1 MEMIN
6 SCITKYNCPKT
17 MKFLTAVGGLY
28 LAKQMLSFL
37 CWCSKNLLPLPNN
50 LKKKYG
56 DGWVIITG
64 GNGNIGKALAE
75 EFLKQSFKVL
85 LIARDEKKLGETQAE
100 LKTKYP
106 DQNVKYITY
115 EFNKIYTDNEIESL
129 KQSIFEITGN
139 NISVLVNN
147 VGVITRGMLPD
158 IANDKIN
165 EMINVDLVSVTFMTK
180 VFINLIENR
189 EGKSLVVI
197 SGSIAG
203 RMRQPGRTIY
213 SASKAYLEAFLEC
226 LQREYP
232 KKIDCTYLD
241 IGPVVSKMSTGFKV
255 WSMVEANN
263 FASSA
268 MKRIGKYRFTTGH
281 IKHELF
287 NVMYWNVPFMKT
299 LLNSSFALNNIKPVE
314 PLVEPAKEEV
324 KEEEKKEDNKN

>member
-6 SCITKYNCPKT
+6 SCIHKYNCPKT
-17 MKFLTAVGGLY
+17 MKVLTVIGGLY

-64 GNGNIGKALAE
+64 GTGNIGKSLAE

-85 LIARDEKKLGETQAE
+85 LIARDEKKLQNTQAE

-106 DQNVKYITY
+106 DQNVKYIAY

-129 KQSIFEITGN
+129 QKSVFEITGN

-147 VGVITRGMLPD
+147 VGVITRGMLPE
-158 IANDKIN
+158 IGNDKIN

-180 VFINLIENR
+180 VFINLIEKR

-203 RMRQPGRTIY
+203 RMRQPGRAVY

-232 KKIDCTYLD
+232 TKIDCTYLN
-241 IGPVVSKMSTGFKV
+241 IGPVASKMTSGFNV
-255 WSMVEANN
+255 WSMVESNS

-287 NVMYWNVPFMKT
+287 NVMYWNVPLMKK
-299 LLNSSFALNNIKPVE
+299 LLNKSFELNNIKKE
-314 PLVEPAKEEV
+314 EILVEPAKEEV
-324 KEEEKKEDNKN
+324 KEGDKN

>member
-6 SCITKYNCPKT
+6 SCIHKYNCPKT
-17 MKFLTAVGGLY
+17 MKVLTVIGGLY

-64 GNGNIGKALAE
+64 GTGNIGKSLAE

-85 LIARDEKKLGETQAE
+85 LIARDEKKLQNTQAE

-106 DQNVKYITY
+106 DQNVKYIAY

-129 KQSIFEITGN
+129 QKSVFEITGN

-147 VGVITRGMLPD
+147 VGVITRGMLPE
-158 IANDKIN
+158 IGNDKIN

-180 VFINLIENR
+180 VFINLIEKR

-203 RMRQPGRTIY
+203 RMRQPGRAVY

-232 KKIDCTYLD
+232 TKIDCTYLN
-241 IGPVVSKMSTGFKV
+241 IGPVASKMTSGFNV
-255 WSMVEANN
+255 WSMVESNS

-287 NVMYWNVPFMKT
+287 NVMYWNVPLMKK
-299 LLNSSFALNNIKPVE
+299 LLNKSFELNSIKKEE
-314 PLVEPAKEEV
+314 PLVEPAKEE
-324 KEEEKKEDNKN
+324 EKKEQQ

>member
-6 SCITKYNCPKT
+6 SCIHKYNCPKT
-17 MKFLTAVGGLY
+17 MKVLTVIGGLY

-64 GNGNIGKALAE
+64 GTGNIGKSLAE

-85 LIARDEKKLGETQAE
+85 LIARDEKKLQNTQAE

-106 DQNVKYITY
+106 DQNVKYISY

-129 KQSIFEITGN
+129 QKSVFEITGN

-147 VGVITRGMLPD
+147 VGVITRGMLPE
-158 IANDKIN
+158 IGNDKIN

-180 VFINLIENR
+180 VFINLIEKR

-203 RMRQPGRTIY
+203 RMRQPGRAVY

-232 KKIDCTYLD
+232 TKIDCTYLN
-241 IGPVVSKMSTGFKV
+241 IGPVASKMTSGFNV
-255 WSMVEANN
+255 WSMVESNS

-287 NVMYWNVPFMKT
+287 NVMYWNVPLMKK
-299 LLNSSFALNNIKPVE
+299 LLNKSFELNNIKKEE
-314 PLVEPAKEEV
+314 PLVEPAKEE
-324 KEEEKKEDNKN
+324 EKKEQQ

>member
-6 SCITKYNCPKT
+6 SCIHKYNCPKT
-17 MKFLTAVGGLY
+17 MKVLTVIGGLY

-64 GNGNIGKALAE
+64 GTGNIGKSLAE

-85 LIARDEKKLGETQAE
+85 LIARDEKKLQNTQAE

-106 DQNVKYITY
+106 DQNVKHIAY

-129 KQSIFEITGN
+129 QKSVFEITGN

-147 VGVITRGMLPD
+147 VGVITRGMLPE
-158 IANDKIN
+158 IGNDKIN

-180 VFINLIENR
+180 VFINLIEKR
-189 EGKSLVVI
+189 EGESLVVI

-203 RMRQPGRTIY
+203 RMRQPGRAVY

-232 KKIDCTYLD
+232 TKIDCTYLN
-241 IGPVVSKMSTGFKV
+241 IGPVASKMTSGFNV
-255 WSMVEANN
+255 WSMVESNS

-287 NVMYWNVPFMKT
+287 NVMYWNVPLMKK
-299 LLNSSFALNNIKPVE
+299 LLNKSFELNNIKKEE
-314 PLVEPAKEEV
+314 PLVEPAKEE
-324 KEEEKKEDNKN
+324 EKKEQQ

>member
-6 SCITKYNCPKT
+6 SCIHKYNCPKT
-17 MKFLTAVGGLY
+17 MKVLTVIGGLY

-64 GNGNIGKALAE
+64 GTGNIGKSLAE

-85 LIARDEKKLGETQAE
+85 LIARDEKKLQNTQAE

-106 DQNVKYITY
+106 DQNVKYIAY

-129 KQSIFEITGN
+129 QKSVFEITGN

-147 VGVITRGMLPD
+147 VGVITRGMLPE
-158 IANDKIN
+158 IGNDKIN

-180 VFINLIENR
+180 VFINLIEKR

-203 RMRQPGRTIY
+203 RMRQPGRAVY

-232 KKIDCTYLD
+232 TKIDCTYLN
-241 IGPVVSKMSTGFKV
+241 IGPVASKMTSGFNV
-255 WSMVEANN
+255 WSMVESNS

-287 NVMYWNVPFMKT
+287 NVMYWNVPLMKK
-299 LLNSSFALNNIKPVE
+299 LLNKSFELTNIKKEE
-314 PLVEPAKEEV
+314 PLVEPAKEE
-324 KEEEKKEDNKN
+324 EKKEQQ

>member
-6 SCITKYNCPKT
+6 SCIHKYNCPKT
-17 MKFLTAVGGLY
+17 MKVLTVIGGLY

-64 GNGNIGKALAE
+64 GTGNIGKSLAE

-85 LIARDEKKLGETQAE
+85 LIARDEKKLQNTQAE

-106 DQNVKYITY
+106 DQNVKYIAY

-129 KQSIFEITGN
+129 QKSVFEITGN

-147 VGVITRGMLPD
+147 VGVITRGMLPE
-158 IANDKIN
+158 IGNDKIN

-180 VFINLIENR
+180 VFINLIEKR

-203 RMRQPGRTIY
+203 RMRQPGRAVY

-232 KKIDCTYLD
+232 TKIDCTYLN
-241 IGPVVSKMSTGFKV
+241 IGPVASKMTSGFNV
-255 WSMVEANN
+255 WSMVESNS

-287 NVMYWNVPFMKT
+287 NVMYWNVPLMKK
-299 LLNSSFALNNIKPVE
+299 LLNKSFELKNIKKEE
-314 PLVEPAKEEV
+314 PLVEPAKEE
-324 KEEEKKEDNKN
+324 EKKEQQ

>member
-6 SCITKYNCPKT
+6 SCIHKYNCPKT
-17 MKFLTAVGGLY
+17 MKVLTVIGGLY

-64 GNGNIGKALAE
+64 GTGNIGKSLAE

-85 LIARDEKKLGETQAE
+85 LIARDEKKLQNTQAE

-106 DQNVKYITY
+106 DQNVKYIAY
-115 EFNKIYTDNEIESL
+115 EFNKIYTDNEIDSL
-129 KQSIFEITGN
+129 QKSVFEITGN

-147 VGVITRGMLPD
+147 VGVITRGMLPE
-158 IANDKIN
+158 IGNDKIN

-180 VFINLIENR
+180 VFINLIEKR

-203 RMRQPGRTIY
+203 RMRQPGRAVY

-232 KKIDCTYLD
+232 TKIDCTYLN
-241 IGPVVSKMSTGFKV
+241 IGPVASKMTSGFNV
-255 WSMVEANN
+255 WSMVESNS

-287 NVMYWNVPFMKT
+287 NVMYWNVPLMKK
-299 LLNSSFALNNIKPVE
+299 LLNKSFELNNIKKEE
-314 PLVEPAKEEV
+314 PLVESAKEE
-324 KEEEKKEDNKN
+324 EEKEQQ

>member
-6 SCITKYNCPKT
+6 SCIHKYNCPKT
-17 MKFLTAVGGLY
+17 MKVLTVIGGLY

-64 GNGNIGKALAE
+64 GTGNIGKSLAE

-85 LIARDEKKLGETQAE
+85 LIARDEKKLQNTQAE

-106 DQNVKYITY
+106 DQNVKYIAY
-115 EFNKIYTDNEIESL
+115 EFNQIYTDNEIESL
-129 KQSIFEITGN
+129 QKSVFEITGN

-147 VGVITRGMLPD
+147 VGVITRGMLPE
-158 IANDKIN
+158 IGNDKIN

-180 VFINLIENR
+180 VFINLIEKR

-203 RMRQPGRTIY
+203 RMRQPGRAVY

-232 KKIDCTYLD
+232 TKIDCTYLN
-241 IGPVVSKMSTGFKV
+241 IGPVASKMTSGFNV
-255 WSMVEANN
+255 WSMVESNS

-287 NVMYWNVPFMKT
+287 NVMYWNVPLMKK
-299 LLNSSFALNNIKPVE
+299 LLNKSFELNNIKKEE
-314 PLVEPAKEEV
+314 PLVEPAE
-324 KEEEKKEDNKN
+324 EEEKKEQQ

>member
-6 SCITKYNCPKT
+6 SCIHKYNCPKT
-17 MKFLTAVGGLY
+17 MKVLTVIGGLY

-64 GNGNIGKALAE
+64 GTGNIGKSLAE

-85 LIARDEKKLGETQAE
+85 LIARDEKKLQNTQAE

-106 DQNVKYITY
+106 DQNVKYIAY

-129 KQSIFEITGN
+129 QKSVFEITGN

-147 VGVITRGMLPD
+147 VGVITRGMLPE
-158 IANDKIN
+158 IGNDKIN

-180 VFINLIENR
+180 VFINLIEKR
-189 EGKSLVVI
+189 EGKSLVVM

-203 RMRQPGRTIY
+203 RMRQPGRAVY

-232 KKIDCTYLD
+232 TKIDCTYLN
-241 IGPVVSKMSTGFKV
+241 IGPVASKMTSGFNV
-255 WSMVEANN
+255 WSMVESNS

-287 NVMYWNVPFMKT
+287 NVMYWNVPLMKK
-299 LLNSSFALNNIKPVE
+299 LLNKSFELNNIKKEE
-314 PLVEPAKEEV
+314 PLVEPAKEE
-324 KEEEKKEDNKN
+324 EKKEQQ

>member
-6 SCITKYNCPKT
+6 SCIHKYHCPKT
-17 MKFLTAVGGLY
+17 MKVLTVIGGLY

-64 GNGNIGKALAE
+64 GTGNIGKSLAE

-85 LIARDEKKLGETQAE
+85 LIARDEKKLQNTQAE

-106 DQNVKYITY
+106 DQNVKYIAY

-129 KQSIFEITGN
+129 QKSVFEITGN

-147 VGVITRGMLPD
+147 VGVITRGMLPE
-158 IANDKIN
+158 IGNDKIN

-180 VFINLIENR
+180 VFINLIEKR

-203 RMRQPGRTIY
+203 RMRQPGRAVY

-232 KKIDCTYLD
+232 TKIDCTYLN
-241 IGPVVSKMSTGFKV
+241 IGPVASKMTSGFNV
-255 WSMVEANN
+255 WSMVESNS

-287 NVMYWNVPFMKT
+287 NVMYWNVPLMKK
-299 LLNSSFALNNIKPVE
+299 LLNKSFEINKKKKEE
-314 PLVEPAKEEV
+314 PLVEPAKEE
-324 KEEEKKEDNKN
+324 EKKEQQ